1 MMAEDVFA
9 SGGPVVGITGLPETV
24 TDYRLAPA
32 YVRPNLTRFIIFG
45 ALGAL
50 FLYADSRRAF
60 PDLLFLGSVFSPVA
74 IYNGVAFI
82 WRRRF
87 RTRLTTQGVE
97 IRGYFNHFVP
107 WSEVRGFEVGGYGES
122 QPLNRGYDG
131 ALVAGPLGG
140 ALTARRSGP
149 APKFGRRARLGTVHL
164 VRTSGRRMVLR
175 APLVTS
181 WAIDPYFDQ
190 KTRQM
195 QEQCNQ
201 YGTRPIGP

>member
-1 MMAEDVFA
+1 MADNAFA
-9 SGGPVVGITGLPETV
+9 GGGPVITGLPETV
-24 TDYRLAPA
+24 TDYRLTPA
-32 YVRPNLTRFIIFG
+32 YVRPNLTRFFIFG

-60 PDLLFLGSVFSPVA
+60 PDLLFLGTVFSPVA
-74 IYNGVAFI
+74 IYNGVAYI

-107 WSEVRGFEVGGYGES
+107 WSDVRGFEVGGFGDS
-122 QPLNRGYDG
+122 QRLDRGYDDTSM
-131 ALVAGPLGG
+131 AGPRGG
-140 ALTARRSGP
+140 FLHTTRISP
-149 APKFGRRARLGTVHL
+149 TSTVGRRARLGTVYL
-164 VRTSGRRMVLR
+164 VRTNGRRMLLR

-181 WAIDPYFDQ
+181 WAVDPYFDQ
-190 KTRQM
+190 KARQM

-201 YGTRPIGP
+201 YGTRPISR